1 MARTRKMR
9 RTRRKGGDLGPQ
21 PERKSR
27 VEAMMAATPFTP
39 TPAAPVKKSKVQT
52 MLDDLATAKAA
63 LKDREGRGINDS
75 DKMQEVT
82 NLRTKVQ
89 HLETAIKLT
98 YGSIEEA
105 KREAEFIQNKKRG
118 GRVSRRRKSTR
129 YTRRR

>member
-1 MARTRKMR
+1 
-9 RTRRKGGDLGPQ
+9 
-21 PERKSR
+21 
-27 VEAMMAATPFTP
+27 
-39 TPAAPVKKSKVQT
+39 